1 MFFFGCIY
9 SKLVLI
15 NSKNGKKFSRF
26 FKKSKGLEGQ
36 FCKKID
42 LKSRYHQI
50 QVGPLDGIHE
60 RHYVLIIE
68 LHNRPS
74 TFQVVMDI

>member
-1 MFFFGCIY
+1 MHYQFYLSSYYQFSFYTLNSMECFFGCMY

-15 NSKNGKKFSRF
+15 NSKNGKKFLRF

-50 QVGPLDGIHE
+50 QVAPLDGIHE
-60 RHYVLIIE
+60 
-68 LHNRPS
+68 
-74 TFQVVMDI
+74 